1 MNLSNLVNALAGA
14 IVMLCLSG
22 PAGTQSVGAGEDP
35 SPIGGILSEVRL
47 GVFDHDAGIISSDR
61 EDGYDVNVELLFASP
76 SLLRLLGSPR
86 PQLGI
91 VINSKDD
98 TNQLYAGLAWT
109 FDIPSLGFIEATVGG
124 TRHDGNTKFREVNRN
139 NYGCKLLF
147 RESVSLGVRLDSHQS
162 VSIML
167 SHISNSGLCEHN
179 DGLDNLGIRYGYR
192 F

>member
-1 MNLSNLVNALAGA
+1 MNLSRGLGALLCA
-14 IVMLCLSG
+14 IALLCLSG
-22 PAGTQSVGAGEDP
+22 QAGAQSGADEGP
-35 SPIGGILSEVRL
+35 SPLGGILSEIRL
-47 GVFDHDAGIISSDR
+47 GVFDHDVGIISSDR
-61 EDGYDVNVELLFASP
+61 EGGYDVNVELLFASP
-76 SLLRLLGSPR
+76 SLLRRLFSPR

-109 FDIPSLGFIEATVGG
+109 FDIPKFGFIEATIGG
-124 TRHDGNTKFREVNRN
+124 TRHDGNTKIRETNRN

-147 RESVSLGVRLDSHQS
+147 RETVSLGFRFDRHQS

-167 SHISNSGLCEHN
+167 SHISNYGLCEHN
-179 DGLDNLGIRYGYR
+179 DGLDHLGIRYGYR